1 MKIDGIK
8 LLQMIKNNQIKEGT
22 LIEVSGGM
30 RSHLPYV
37 ISSESERLYWCHC
50 KTNICGVVS
59 LVDILEYE
67 FEIIEETPEKIDKI
81 DNSLLEYKYTLTKVQ
96 NDFNG
101 EIIKNQNKIN
111 ELIDKVNYLLE
122 KSDIDV

>member
-37 ISSESERLYWCHC
+37 ISSKSERLYWCHC

-67 FEIIEETPEKIDKI
+67 FEINAADGTI
-81 DNSLLEYKYTLTKVQ
+81 LEWEAGSVF
-96 NDFNG
+96 D
-101 EIIKNQNKIN
+101 
-111 ELIDKVNYLLE
+111 
-122 KSDIDV
+122 